1 VIETGHA
8 YRGYKSGSTSRP
20 SFAVTKPLVFAC
32 DNLWTHQQSLL
43 DYLSR
48 EYGHCSLDSLGGSYG
63 WPVRY
68 RQIED
73 YAGLNV
79 TTLAEYIAAFQEGR
93 VRLPYLR
100 HLSLNRA
107 LARVRR
113 HLQEPAE
120 FGPNWVAHP
129 RLDRLG
135 GPELFIGQTG
145 TVFGNVHQDQ
155 VGVHVGFVQLQGA
168 KEIIVFPPE
177 NSPYLYR
184 FAGRQFPFELRN
196 SEVRYADLDNY
207 ERFPLLRHATPRR
220 IVLQAGQAM
229 LLPSDWWHTTRN
241 LSDSVSYNVRIIN
254 SSNAGRALW
263 RHLQGIPRWASRHW
277 R

>member
-1 VIETGHA
+1 M
-8 YRGYKSGSTSRP
+8 
-20 SFAVTKPLVFAC
+20 FAC
-32 DNLWTHQQSLL
+32 ENLWRHEQTLL
-43 DYLSR
+43 DYLSSA
-48 EYGHCSLDSLGGSYG
+48 YGHCHLDRLGGSYG

-68 RQIED
+68 RQVED

-79 TTLAEYIAAFQEGR
+79 TTLAEYIAAFRAGNLN
-93 VRLPYLR
+93 LPYLR
-100 HLSLNRA
+100 HLSVNRA
-107 LARVRR
+107 LPAVLR

-120 FGPNWVAHP
+120 FRPNWVRHP
-129 RLDRLG
+129 WLDRLG

-155 VGVHVGFVQLQGA
+155 AGVHVGFVQLHGA
-168 KEIIVFPPE
+168 KEIVLFPPE
-177 NSPYLYR
+177 DSPYLYR

-196 SEVRYADLDNY
+196 SAVHYSELGNY
-207 ERFPLLRHATPRR
+207 ERFPLLRRASPQR

-263 RHLQGIPRWASRHW
+263 RHLQGVPRWIMRRW
-277 R
+277 RDAADHL

>member
-1 VIETGHA
+1 MA
-8 YRGYKSGSTSRP
+8 
-20 SFAVTKPLVFAC
+20 KPLVFAC
-32 DNLWTHQQSLL
+32 DNLWTHEQSLL
-43 DYLSR
+43 DYLSS
-48 EYGHCSLDSLGGSYG
+48 EYGDCRLDSLGGSYG

-68 RQIED
+68 RQVED

-79 TTLAEYIAAFQEGR
+79 TTLAEYIAAFRAGS

-100 HLSLNRA
+100 HLSVNRA
-107 LARVRR
+107 LPNLRR

-120 FGPNWVAHP
+120 FRPNWVQHP
-129 RLDRLG
+129 WLDRLG

-155 VGVHVGFVQLQGA
+155 AGVHVGFVQLQGI
-168 KEIIVFPPE
+168 KEIILFPPDD
-177 NSPYLYR
+177 SPYLYR

-196 SEVRYADLDNY
+196 SAVHYADLENY
-207 ERFPLLRHATPRR
+207 ERFPLLRRAAPQR

-263 RHLQGIPRWASRHW
+263 RHLQGIPRWAVHRW
-277 R
+277 RGFLGSE